1 MIDDRILDTYR
12 TNDEINATDNSYD
25 CDNYKKVDGD
35 DSYDNDDGDDSSN
48 YVGDLGENHRVM
60 CVREIKYNNLS
71 SSLISSE
78 LTLIVRDCF
87 CYADEVG
94 DNDSDLLLRCG
105 CLIHYDCMVRYIKSQ
120 LGDKDMILSTY
131 NKFKSSLLDKHYI
144 ICPYYN
150 AGLCNANSMNKSF
163 LSIDDLH
170 HIRSL
175 FNDNNDYKNNDNN
188 KNNDDDNNNNNN
200 NNRSTIEDDCPT
212 NTQFSDFTSYLCIH
226 ESDIDK
232 LIEWICEYNTK
243 ILAYDDSSADITKGN
258 KAMTIPL
265 IDPSDYENDAYI
277 EATTKKCPHCN
288 VRGTHYHGHMCHHIS
303 PMGGCSNCHTHY
315 CYRCLS
321 TEQDNL
327 MIRRNRSSCLC
338 GHWSSFCSPLTDRS
352 DVKKYLVKAPYPYDK
367 RCGCVI
373 CPDCSLN
380 RPCSTCPGDCVVCLV
395 NVMMLMILMIMMM
408 MIMILMMLMILIIL
422 MMIMMIMILMMVL
435 ILMIMI
441 LMLMILMM
449 IMMMMIIAIAM
460 MIDDDDDYGRY
471 DIILVCDRIV
481 STSTLVTDLCPYL
494 FRVICPLALKNSP
507 NQPSHYSHGKCHS

>member
-1 MIDDRILDTYR
+1 MDRIVDRNGASMIDDRILDTYR
-12 TNDEINATDNSYD
+12 TNDEINATDISYD

-35 DSYDNDDGDDSSN
+35 DSYDDDDGGGDSSS
-48 YVGDLGENHRVM
+48 YVGDRVENHRVM

-175 FNDNNDYKNNDNN
+175 FNDNNDYKNNDDNSN
-188 KNNDDDNNNNNN
+188 YNDNDNNYN
-200 NNRSTIEDDCPT
+200 NNRGTFEDDHPT
-212 NTQFSDFTSYLCIH
+212 NTQFSDITSYLCIH
-226 ESDIDK
+226 QSDIDK

-243 ILAYDDSSADITKGN
+243 ILAYDDSSADTKGN

-380 RPCSTCPGDCVVCLV
+380 RPCTTCPGDCVVCLV
-395 NVMMLMILMIMMM
+395 KVMMMMILMMIMMM
-408 MIMILMMLMILIIL
+408 
-422 MMIMMIMILMMVL
+422 MMIMILMMVL
-435 ILMIMI
+435 ILMMI
-441 LMLMILMM
+441 MILMM
-449 IMMMMIIAIAM
+449 IVILM
-460 MIDDDDDYGRY
+460 MIDDDYDYGRY
-471 DIILVCDRIV
+471 DMI
-481 STSTLVTDLCPYL
+481 
-494 FRVICPLALKNSP
+494 
-507 NQPSHYSHGKCHS
+507 